1 MQKAGDC
8 MVLSDNPD
16 SSVSTESKML
26 RASPAAFPCTDFHA
40 MPHGLIWHFPMVT
53 C

>member
-1 MQKAGDC
+1 MQKAEDC
-8 MVLSDNPD
+8 MVLSDTPD

-26 RASPAAFPCTDFHA
+26 CASPAAFPCTDFHA
-40 MPHGLIWHFPMVT
+40 VPCGLIWHSPMAT